1 MRFAVIVAVTLLLA
15 AFACGEELTPT
26 AGPKA
31 TSAPASPATTP
42 APGSNPALGSE
53 ALTAS
58 SDIRSFQLQDL
69 VVQLGTTVTWTN
81 TAGASHTTTSGQPGG
96 ADAGEVWDSGSV
108 RSARTFSHTF
118 TQVGQFPYF
127 CKIHPTAMMAVV
139 TVVENLD
146 EQSSSPPAT
155 STPKPG
161 SIYDY

>member
-69 VVQLGTTVTWTN
+69 VVQLGTTVKAPGQTRPVPPTQRPRDN
-81 TAGASHTTTSGQPGG
+81 LAGLMRARSGTAEASGAPGPS
-96 ADAGEVWDSGSV
+96 AILLHRSDNFRISV
-108 RSARTFSHTF
+108 RFIRRR
-118 TQVGQFPYF
+118 
-127 CKIHPTAMMAVV
+127 
-139 TVVENLD
+139 
-146 EQSSSPPAT
+146 
-155 STPKPG
+155 
-161 SIYDY
+161 